1 MTNDSFVAS
10 KFIQRRINITLT
22 KQQTNVGNGDFY
34 QKLHVLI
41 RSATIQYADIY
52 FEGFI
57 KKKKRNGHR
66 KFSFIKAVI
75 FG

>member
-41 RSATIQYADIY
+41 RSATIQYAVHL
-52 FEGFI
+52 F
-57 KKKKRNGHR
+57 
-66 KFSFIKAVI
+66 
-75 FG
+75 